1 MSESSIKS
9 EEVKPYDE
17 NAEKKQQVSTMFNN
31 IARYYDFLNHFLS
44 VGIDKSW
51 RKKSIATL
59 KAIAPQKILDVATG
73 TGDLAIEAY
82 NQLKPQSI
90 VGIDISTK
98 MLEIGQE
105 KLKKQ
110 SLDQVI
116 SLMEG
121 DSEHLPFEDNSFDAI
136 TAGFGVR
143 NFANVEAGLRDMYR
157 VLRPGGKMV
166 ILEFSQPRIF
176 PIKQGYNFYFKYILP
191 TIGKLTSKDPKAYGY
206 LYESVQAFPDGENF
220 VALLDKIGLKDTTCT
235 PLTLGICSIYTG
247 VKPMS
252 STAVET
258 NSQNTEA

>member
-1 MSESSIKS
+1 MSESKIKS
-9 EEVKPYDE
+9 EEVKPYEE

-44 VGIDKSW
+44 VGIDRSW
-51 RKKSIATL
+51 RKKAIATL
-59 KAIAPQKILDVATG
+59 KDLQPKKVLDIATG

-82 NQLKPQSI
+82 NQLKPESI
-90 VGIDISTK
+90 IGIDISTK

-110 SLDQVI
+110 QLDAFI

-121 DSEHLPFEDNSFDAI
+121 DSEKLPFEDNSFDAI

-143 NFANVEAGLRDMYR
+143 NFANVEAGLREMVR

-166 ILEFSQPRIF
+166 ILEFSQPTVF

-191 TIGKLTSKDPKAYGY
+191 TIGKFTSKDPKAYAY
-206 LYESVQAFPDGENF
+206 LYESVQAFPDGERF
-220 VALLDKIGLKDTTCT
+220 VSLLDNIGLKDTTCT

-247 VKPMS
+247 IKSATP
-252 STAVET
+252 TQAE
-258 NSQNTEA
+258 